1 MDTSLQ
7 QAPDIA
13 LPTVEGDTF
22 RLSDQ
27 RGEVVVL
34 NFWAT
39 WCPPCREEIPLF
51 VELQR
56 EFEDDGLQFV
66 GVSMDQ
72 EGVDAVR
79 PFAQKMGVNYPIVV
93 DDGSVAPRYGGIRAL
108 PTTFLIG
115 PDGAIHSYAPGM
127 VTESLLRPRLD
138 QLLAMID
145 D

>member
-27 RGEVVVL
+27 RGRVVVL

-56 EFEDDGLQFV
+56 ELGDDGLQFV
-66 GVSMDQ
+66 GVSLDQ

-79 PFAQKMGVNYPIVV
+79 PFAREMNVNYPIVV

-127 VTESLLRPRLD
+127 VTEPLLRPRLD